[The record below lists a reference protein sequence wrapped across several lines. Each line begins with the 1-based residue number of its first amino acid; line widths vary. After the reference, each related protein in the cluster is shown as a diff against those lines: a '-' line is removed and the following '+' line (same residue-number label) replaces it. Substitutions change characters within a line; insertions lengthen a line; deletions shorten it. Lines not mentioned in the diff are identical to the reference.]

1 MKPNEFKQLLNEA
14 LEPIK
19 KTLKKHT
26 EILGAHSKALESH
39 SKTLVSVT
47 KTLVSHSKTLKA
59 QAATLEILK
68 SSVLTIETTN
78 AVYGDMYK
86 INDDNSRKL
95 EKRIGVLEDNAGI
108 EAPPELT
115 LLKVQ

>member
-1 MKPNEFKQLLNEA
+1 MDKDEFKKLLNEA

-19 KTLKKHT
+19 KNQNKHSKSLGSLSKT
-26 EILGAHSKALESH
+26 AKTQAEILE
-39 SKTLVSVT
+39 T
-47 KTLVSHSKTLKA
+47 
-59 QAATLEILK
+59 LK
-68 SSVLTIETTN
+68 SSVLNIETTN

-95 EKRIGVLEDNAGI
+95 EKRVVVLENNAGL

>member
-1 MKPNEFKQLLNEA
+1 MKPNEFKQILNEA
-14 LEPIK
+14 IAPIK
-19 KTLKKHT
+19 KTLASLSKT
-26 EILGAHSKALESH
+26 ARTQAEILE
-39 SKTLVSVT
+39 T
-47 KTLVSHSKTLKA
+47 
-59 QAATLEILK
+59 LK

-78 AVYGDMYK
+78 TVYGDMYK

-95 EKRIGVLEDNAGI
+95 EKRIEALEENADI

>member
-1 MKPNEFKQLLNEA
+1 MKPNEFKQLLNET
-14 LEPIK
+14 LTPIK
-19 KTLKKHT
+19 KTLKS
-26 EILGAHSKALESH
+26 L
-39 SKTLVSVT
+39 SKTA
-47 KTLVSHSKTLKA
+47 KT
-59 QAATLEILK
+59 QAETLETLK
-68 SSVLTIETTN
+68 SSVFTIETTN

-95 EKRIGVLEDNAGI
+95 EKRILVLEDNAGI